1 MRYKK
6 IGNSDLTL
14 SAVTFGAW
22 AAGGWMWGGSEPK
35 AAVEAMRASIDAGM
49 TSIDTAPAYGQGL
62 SEELVGEAIKGIPRD
77 KVQILTKYGLRWEMN
92 KGEFFFTSNDNTGR
106 SIDMYRYAGKKSVIE
121 ECENSLRRL
130 KTEYIDLYQI
140 HWPDPTTPVEETM
153 EAVSRLIEQ
162 GKVRFAGVSNY
173 TPELMAQ
180 AEQVVPVISNQVPYS
195 MLRKEIEKD
204 LIPYCMKRSKGILAY
219 SPLQRGV
226 LTGKFS
232 SDHRYNDGDTRMNEK
247 FYSPEN
253 IMRVNAF
260 LGMINPIA
268 ENKNISITQ
277 LVICW
282 TLQQPGISAVLVG
295 ARNKEQALHNAKAIE
310 TELSAEDIAF
320 INTKIDEIGL

>member
-180 AEQVVPVISNQVPYS
+180 AEQV
-195 MLRKEIEKD
+195 
-204 LIPYCMKRSKGILAY
+204 
-219 SPLQRGV
+219 
-226 LTGKFS
+226 
-232 SDHRYNDGDTRMNEK
+232 
-247 FYSPEN
+247 
-253 IMRVNAF
+253 
-260 LGMINPIA
+260 
-268 ENKNISITQ
+268 
-277 LVICW
+277 
-282 TLQQPGISAVLVG
+282 
-295 ARNKEQALHNAKAIE
+295 
-310 TELSAEDIAF
+310 
-320 INTKIDEIGL
+320 

>member
-1 MRYKK
+1 
-6 IGNSDLTL
+6 
-14 SAVTFGAW
+14 
-22 AAGGWMWGGSEPK
+22 
-35 AAVEAMRASIDAGM
+35 
-49 TSIDTAPAYGQGL
+49 
-62 SEELVGEAIKGIPRD
+62 
-77 KVQILTKYGLRWEMN
+77 
-92 KGEFFFTSNDNTGR
+92 
-106 SIDMYRYAGKKSVIE
+106 
-121 ECENSLRRL
+121 
-130 KTEYIDLYQI
+130 
-140 HWPDPTTPVEETM
+140 M